1 MLKDAVGFA
10 KQVLGLTRKSQQH
23 EEDIKGLRQEVK
35 EVRQELRAL
44 AEAVQQQR
52 FEQQRDRETGALE
65 RENLLLRLELLL
77 RSERQLPPAAPSGH
91 AELDV
96 LQKQIA
102 ILQKENEELRK
113 RLEQQDKSS

>member
-23 EEDIKGLRQEVK
+23 EDDIKALRQEIK

-44 AEAVQQQR
+44 AEAAQQQR
-52 FEQQRDRETGALE
+52 FEQQRDRENGALE

-77 RSERQLPPAAPSGH
+77 RAERHLPPAQPPNQDEKDA
-91 AELDV
+91 LR
-96 LQKQIA
+96 KQIEA
-102 ILQKENEELRK
+102 LQEENEELR
-113 RLEQQDKSS
+113 RQLDQQNKE